1 MLDTLRIENI
11 AVIEFADIKFD
22 KGFCALTGETGAGKS
37 ILIDSLGAVLGNR
50 TSRDLVRRGCES
62 ARVTAVFTDCNKSAV
77 KALTDAGFD
86 CDDGTVMLSRQITA
100 DGKSRSRINGLPATT
115 AVVKE
120 ISKHLVAI
128 HGQHDSILLTDPG
141 IHYRFVDRMASNG
154 TEREEYKLCYDKLC
168 ALIRESRAVSTDFAE
183 RQRRIDMLEFQ
194 IKELEQADI
203 TPGELEELEGRR
215 KVMQNSENIARSV
228 SAALSALSG
237 DENFSG
243 AAGLAENAAE
253 SLAECSEFSEDISEN
268 ASRLSEIGFELENIT
283 SEIRELSEN
292 LDFDPAELEQTEER
306 IAVIRRLMKKYGNS
320 EGEMLGFLENAKKE
334 LASINT
340 SEQRQIELEKE
351 INELKAEAVEKAE
364 KLTNSRKAAAEKLRN
379 AVLCELRFLNMPG
392 VDFVVDIKQTG
403 LTSKGR
409 DEIEFLISAN
419 PGEAPKSLSKIAS
432 GGELSR
438 TMLALLT
445 VINDKNDADTLIFD
459 EIDAGISGRAADKVG
474 LRLKKTA
481 RENQVICIT
490 HLAQIA
496 AKCDSHFL
504 IEKTTEE
511 NRTKT
516 KVEKLD
522 EKGRIEE
529 LSRIIGG
536 TVITDSTRAAARE
549 MLESGAAE

>member
-1 MLDTLRIENI
+1 
-11 AVIEFADIKFD
+11 
-22 KGFCALTGETGAGKS
+22 
-37 ILIDSLGAVLGNR
+37 
-50 TSRDLVRRGCES
+50 
-62 ARVTAVFTDCNKSAV
+62 
-77 KALTDAGFD
+77 
-86 CDDGTVMLSRQITA
+86 
-100 DGKSRSRINGLPATT
+100 
-115 AVVKE
+115 
-120 ISKHLVAI
+120 
-128 HGQHDSILLTDPG
+128 
-141 IHYRFVDRMASNG
+141 
-154 TEREEYKLCYDKLC
+154 
-168 ALIRESRAVSTDFAE
+168 
-183 RQRRIDMLEFQ
+183 
-194 IKELEQADI
+194 
-203 TPGELEELEGRR
+203 
-215 KVMQNSENIARSV
+215 MQNSENIARSV

-283 SEIRELSEN
+283 SEIRELSEK

-320 EGEMLGFLENAKKE
+320 EEEMLGFLENAKKE